1 MFLHAYSRAKRE
13 DFRARL
19 EGKPNDLLPFE
30 ALKEILHTYQQIPL
44 REVQTIPLDKIVG
57 SVGRYRDFT
66 RDFLP
71 RNLALAERWARVENA
86 MDGMEGVPP
95 IEVYKVGDV
104 YFVADGNHRVSVARA
119 NRFNDIDA
127 YVTEIPI
134 DAGLQPGDTL
144 DEAIIKA
151 SRARFLAETKLAD
164 HFEGLDI
171 YFTRPGGYTQL
182 LRHIEAHRALLNR
195 ERVRSYPSTSF
206 VSGSI
211 GDRPKRE
218 VILGQALSGA
228 EAAPTPPGRRAWEPA
243 PLSSGEVS
251 FEDAAVDWY
260 IHVYQPI
267 ATAIRDRQLL
277 QRFPNRTAADLY
289 AWIWHTIEEL
299 YGRFSERISPDEAA
313 ALLELRAPKTPS
325 PFQQAVQELMARLGD
340 FSRAVIGGASPTPAW
355 ADPLWEWGD
364 TTP

>member
-13 DFRARL
+13 DFRAWL

-71 RNLALAERWARVENA
+71 RNLALAERWARIENA
-86 MDGMEGVPP
+86 MDGMAGVPP

-119 NRFNDIDA
+119 NKFNDIDA

-151 SRARFLAETKLAD
+151 GRARFLAETKLAD

-182 LRHIEAHRALLNR
+182 LRHIDAHRTLLNK
-195 ERVRSYPSTSF
+195 V
-206 VSGSI
+206 GQI
-211 GDRPKRE
+211 GNSPYS
-218 VILGQALSGA
+218 L
-228 EAAPTPPGRRAWEPA
+228 
-243 PLSSGEVS
+243 
-251 FEDAAVDWY
+251 EDAAVDWY

-267 ATAIRDRQLL
+267 ATVIRDRQLL

-289 AWIWHTIEEL
+289 TWIWHTIEEL
-299 YGRFSERISPDEAA
+299 YGRFGERVSPEEAA
-313 ALLELRAPKTPS
+313 ALLELRAPETPS

-340 FSRAVIGGASPTPAW
+340 FSRAVIGGASPAPAW

-364 TTP
+364 STP